1 LLVDKPEGPTSHDV
15 VARAR
20 RLFRT
25 RAVGHTG
32 TLDPFATGLLIL
44 VFGGAT
50 RLAQWAERHPKSYR
64 AVIRLG
70 RCTDTDDRTGVTI
83 AECTPA
89 QWPSRAAVE
98 TALAGLRGAQ
108 LQRPPAYSARKID
121 GERSHRLARRGERP
135 EPAATPVVVHSLELL
150 EYQPPLVTVEAVVSA
165 GTYIRSLARD
175 LGELLQVGAHA
186 EALRRIRI
194 GPWSVEQAE
203 PLASLTGRE
212 ALLPALTLL
221 SGLPEVPVAAEEMPA
236 LRVGREIARPGPTE
250 GEAALVENGR
260 LVAVGRASP
269 LGWHPAVVLPP
280 YEGA

>member
-1 LLVDKPEGPTSHDV
+1 MLVDKPEGPTSHDV

-50 RLAQWAERHPKSYR
+50 RLARWAERHPKSYR

-70 RCTDTDDRTGVTI
+70 RTTDTDDRTGVTI
-83 AECTPA
+83 AESAPA
-89 QWPSRAAVE
+89 AWPSRAAVE
-98 TALAGLRGAQ
+98 AALGSLRGAQ
-108 LQRPPAYSARKID
+108 LQRPPAYSARKVD
-121 GERSHRLARRGERP
+121 GERSHRLARRGGRP
-135 EPAATPVVVHSLELL
+135 EPASRPVVVLSLELL

-175 LGELLQVGAHA
+175 LGERLDIGAHA

-194 GPWSVEQAE
+194 GPWSVEEAA

-212 ALLPALTLL
+212 ALLPPLALL

-236 LRVGREIARPGPTE
+236 VRVGREIARPGPTE

>member
-1 LLVDKPEGPTSHDV
+1 MDKPEGPTSHDV

-50 RLAQWAERHPKSYR
+50 RLARWAERHPKSYR
-64 AVIRLG
+64 VVIRLG
-70 RCTDTDDRTGVTI
+70 QRTDTDDRTGVTI
-83 AECTPA
+83 AGRTPA
-89 QWPSRAAVE
+89 EWPPRTAVE
-98 TALAGLRGAQ
+98 DALAALRGAQ
-108 LQRPPAYSARKID
+108 LQRPPAYSARKVA
-121 GERSHRLARRGERP
+121 GERSHQRARRGERP
-135 EPAATPVVVHSLELL
+135 EPAATPVVVLALELL
-150 EYQPPLVTVEAVVSA
+150 TYRPPLVTVDAVVSA

-175 LGELLQVGAHA
+175 LGELLEVGGHA

-194 GPWSVEQAE
+194 GPWSVEAAE
-203 PLASLTGRE
+203 PLASLTGTE
-212 ALLPALTLL
+212 TLLPPLALL
-221 SGLPEVPVAAEEMPA
+221 SGLPEVPLAPEEMPA

-250 GEAALVENGR
+250 GEAALVEGGR

-269 LGWHPAVVLPP
+269 QGWHPAVVLPP